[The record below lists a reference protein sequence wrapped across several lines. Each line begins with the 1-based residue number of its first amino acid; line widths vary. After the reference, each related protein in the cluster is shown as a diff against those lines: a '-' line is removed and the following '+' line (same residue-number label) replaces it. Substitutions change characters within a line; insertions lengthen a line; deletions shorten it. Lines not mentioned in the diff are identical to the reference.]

1 MPDNVRTAG
10 SCLIIAGCLLLATAG
25 LVAFILVLGTV
36 FVGWSGTRY
45 NLLGGGLFG
54 VAGFASLAVLAA
66 AGIASLL
73 AAGAVRRGQTRG
85 RIAGVLLGVLML
97 PLFPVGTVLGGF
109 VVAGLLGPASGSWF
123 GAGAVSLGPRF
134 PGRPPQHPPG

>member
-1 MPDNVRTAG
+1 MPDNVRTAR

-36 FVGWSGTRY
+36 SVGWSGTRY
-45 NLLGGGLFG
+45 NLLGGALFG
-54 VAGFASLAVLAA
+54 AAGIAALAVLAA

-73 AAGAVRRGQTRG
+73 VAGAVRRGETRG

-97 PLFPVGTVLGGF
+97 PLFPVGTVLGVF
-109 VVAGLLGPASGSWF
+109 VLAGLLGPASGSWF
-123 GAGAVSLGPRF
+123 GACAVSPGPRF
-134 PGRPPQHPPG
+134 PGGPPERSSG